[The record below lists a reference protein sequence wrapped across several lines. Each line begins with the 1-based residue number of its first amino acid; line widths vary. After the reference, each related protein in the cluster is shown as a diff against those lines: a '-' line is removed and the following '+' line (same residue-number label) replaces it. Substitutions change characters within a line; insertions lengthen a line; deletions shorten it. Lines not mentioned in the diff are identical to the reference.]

1 MPAVKAER
9 VANYV
14 KNMVYEVGVIA
25 HSCGVREPRQ
35 LRRFHARIVSESGQS
50 VALDELYAANA
61 ARCLPKH
68 GIKT

>member
-1 MPAVKAER
+1 MVDEKAAR

-35 LRRFHARIVSESGQS
+35 LNRSHARIVTGPGRSMTLEEIYGTGGQ
-50 VALDELYAANA
+50 E
-61 ARCLPKH
+61 
-68 GIKT
+68 